1 MCIEIYKHNNII
13 YDNYLTSVKVDKRP
27 SNVLLKYLKYLNF
40 LAYLYVNYI
49 SKIEA
54 WLSE

>member
-13 YDNYLTSVKVDKRP
+13 YDNYLTSMKVDKRP
-27 SNVLLKYLKYLNF
+27 SNVLLKYLNF